1 MLRIAITGVLQSL
14 ITSLL
19 TLKQT
24 AIIKATETTFSASKK
39 NKNDYEFRIFFPGGF
54 NKASKK
60 KEAIKIAIAETIAP
74 VKPLIW
80 FPTKGTKEKTGL
92 VVTCSKAI
100 ASISCCLLYNPVTT
114 GSVSRKTNKT

>member
-39 NKNDYEFRIFFPGGF
+39 NKSDREFRFFFQADSIKHQKKGS
-54 NKASKK
+54 NKDCNCRDNCTCK
-60 KEAIKIAIAETIAP
+60 TID
-74 VKPLIW
+74 
-80 FPTKGTKEKTGL
+80 L
-92 VVTCSKAI
+92 VSYKRDQGKNRLGCD
-100 ASISCCLLYNPVTT
+100 LF
-114 GSVSRKTNKT
+114 